1 MDADVLAG
9 REERGLFNP
18 LGGPAPNFLKLCFII
33 SLSLYFVLNFFLE
46 FFGIPAGLT
55 LK

>member
-33 SLSLYFVLNFFLE
+33 YFFVPLLCFNSLFLNSSE
-46 FFGIPAGLT
+46 FAQA
-55 LK
+55 